1 METITSSSTARLF
14 RHLMLFLA
22 VLFVL
27 VYLIVA
33 LLRLRYPFELEWMEG
48 ACVDH
53 VVRVLSGERLYVSPS
68 LEFIPFM
75 YTPLYFYLSAALSKI
90 IGVGFFPL
98 RLVSFISSL
107 GSLFFIFL
115 FVKKETGAVFW
126 GILSSSLFAA
136 TYRIS
141 GAWFDIARAD
151 SLFLVLIL
159 AGLYLIRFKDSSKFH
174 LLAGLLFSL
183 SFLTKQTALIISL
196 PIMLYCVL
204 SDRRRS
210 VYFIGTV
217 AVIIAASTYVLNYIH
232 DGWYAYY
239 VSELPRGKPIVG
251 TIFASFW
258 TQDIGSA
265 LPIAF
270 ILSMFFLFVQLRD
283 PKKKSRFFYP
293 LMFIA
298 LLGGA
303 WVTRLRL
310 GSYDN
315 VLMPA
320 CAALSILFGLGAYEV
335 FRRTQS
341 ASTSRRGLMESGV
354 YIVCIIQLLILTYNP
369 RRQVPTERD
378 VEAGRVLIAT
388 MAEIPG
394 EVLLPYHGFLPTL
407 AGKRSHAHHQAVS
420 DIMVGDDGPI
430 KEKLYDQITQAV
442 GRQRFDAL
450 ILDSPWFPKLTD
462 KYYNPD
468 RMLFDHPDVFW
479 TVAGMR
485 TNPQIIYV
493 RRGNDND

>member
-1 METITSSSTARLF
+1 MKANIPDQTAKVLRYL
-14 RHLMLFLA
+14 L
-22 VLFVL
+22 LFVAIYFIAA
-27 VYLIVA
+27 YLILA
-33 LLRLRYPFELEWMEG
+33 FLRIRYPFELEWMEG

-53 VVRVLSGERLYVSPS
+53 VLRILSGERLYVSPS

-75 YTPLYFYLSAALSKI
+75 YTPLYFYLSAAVSKI
-90 IGVGFFPL
+90 IGVGFAPL
-98 RLVSFISSL
+98 RLVSFVSSL
-107 GSLFFIFL
+107 GSLVLIFL
-115 FVKKETGAVFW
+115 FVWKETGSRFW
-126 GILSSSLFAA
+126 GVLSSSLFAA
-136 TYRIS
+136 TFRIS

-151 SLFLVLIL
+151 SLFLFLTL
-159 AGLYLIRFKDSSKFH
+159 AGLYLIRFKDSSKSY

-183 SFLTKQTALIISL
+183 SFLSKQTALIVSL

-210 VYFIGTV
+210 IYFIGTV
-217 AVIIAASTYVLNYIH
+217 VVIIAASTYILNYIH

-239 VSELPRGKPIVG
+239 VSELPRGKPIERSL
-251 TIFASFW
+251 FASFW
-258 TQDIGSA
+258 TKDIASA

-270 ILSMFFLFVQLRD
+270 ILSLFYIFVQFRD
-283 PKKKSRFFYP
+283 PKKRNRLFYL
-293 LMFIA
+293 LMLIA
-298 LLGGA
+298 TLGGA

-320 CAALSILFGLGAYEV
+320 YAALSILFGLGAYEG
-335 FRRTQS
+335 FQRIRA
-341 ASTSRRGLMESGV
+341 ASTNKRGLMEIGI
-354 YIVCIIQLLILTYNP
+354 YIVCIIQFLILTYNP
-369 RRQVPTERD
+369 QRQVPGKED

-394 EVLLPYHGFLPTL
+394 EVLMPYHSFLPTL

-430 KEKLYDQITQAV
+430 KDKLYDEMVQAI

-450 ILDSPWFPKLTD
+450 ILDSPWFPKLTE
-462 KYYNPD
+462 KYYKPD

-479 TVAGMR
+479 TVTGMR

-493 RRGNDND
+493 PRIDDDR